1 MTLEQ
6 WAYVG
11 QITAAIAVIASL
23 IYVARQLKQNT
34 NAMIV
39 SNADNFVNFN
49 FQLNTPF
56 ALDREF
62 AELWVQA
69 GSDFASLDEVDR
81 QRLIIWEFQAIAAW
95 SNWFNLRQ
103 KRLIS
108 DAQWSELE
116 NTFELFGERQS
127 VREAWKLFKRGYTPE
142 YQRFMARYFEPD
154 TGATDV

>member
-6 WAYVG
+6 WAYIG
-11 QITAAIAVIASL
+11 QIVAAIAVIASL

-39 SNADNFVNFN
+39 SNADNFVKFN

-62 AELWVQA
+62 AELWMKA
-69 GSDFASLDEVDR
+69 GEKFDELDEVDR
-81 QRLIIWEFQAIAAW
+81 QRLVIWEFQAIAAW

-103 KRLIS
+103 KGLIS
-108 DAQWSELE
+108 DAQWAELE
-116 NTFELFGERQS
+116 NTFEVFGQRQS
-127 VREAWKLFKRGYTPE
+127 VREAWKTFKPGYTLE
-142 YQRFMARYFEPD
+142 FQDYMARYFE
-154 TGATDV
+154 

>member
-6 WAYVG
+6 LAYLG
-11 QITAAIAVIASL
+11 QIAAAIAVIASL
-23 IYVARQLKQNT
+23 IYVARQLRQNT

-56 ALDREF
+56 ALNREF
-62 AELWVQA
+62 AELWVKA
-69 GSDFASLDEVDR
+69 GKNFDDLDEVDK

-103 KRLIS
+103 EGLIS

-116 NTFELFGERQS
+116 NTFGTFGQRQS
-127 VREAWKLFKRGYTPE
+127 VREAWKAFKPGYTPAYRE
-142 YQRFMARYFEPD
+142 YMAQYFE
-154 TGATDV
+154 

>member
-11 QITAAIAVIASL
+11 QIIAAIAVVASL

-39 SNADNFVNFN
+39 SNADNFVKFN

-62 AELWVQA
+62 AELWVRA
-69 GSDFASLDEVDR
+69 GKNFGDLDEVDR

-95 SNWFNLRQ
+95 SNFFNLRQ
-103 KRLIS
+103 KGLIS

-116 NTFELFGERQS
+116 STFEVFGQRES
-127 VREAWKLFKRGYTPE
+127 VREAWNIFRPGYTPE
-142 YQRFMARYFEPD
+142 YRSYMGRYFE
-154 TGATDV
+154 

>member
-1 MTLEQ
+1 MNLQQ
-6 WAYVG
+6 WAALG
-11 QITAAIAVIASL
+11 DIAAAIAVVASL
-23 IYVARQLKQNT
+23 IYVARQLRQNT

-62 AELWVQA
+62 AELWVRA

-103 KRLIS
+103 KGLIS
-108 DAQWSELE
+108 DANWAELE
-116 NTFELFGERQS
+116 NTFELFGQRQS
-127 VREAWKLFKRGYTPE
+127 VREAWKTFKSGYTPE
-142 YQRFMARYFEPD
+142 YQKFMAQFFENVA
-154 TGATDV
+154 TGDG

>member
-11 QITAAIAVIASL
+11 QIIAAVAVIASL

-56 ALDREF
+56 ALDRNF
-62 AELWVQA
+62 AELWVKA
-69 GSDFASLDEVDR
+69 GKKFDDLDEVDR

-103 KRLIS
+103 KGLIS
-108 DAQWSELE
+108 DAQWAELE
-116 NTFELFGERQS
+116 NTFEVFGQRES
-127 VREAWKLFKRGYTPE
+127 VREAWKTFKSGYTPE
-142 YQRFMARYFEPD
+142 YQSHMAQYFE
-154 TGATDV
+154 

>member
-1 MTLEQ
+1 MILEQ
-6 WAYVG
+6 WAYIG
-11 QITAAIAVIASL
+11 QILASIAVIASL
-23 IYVARQLKQNT
+23 IYVARQLRQNT

-56 ALDREF
+56 ALNREF
-62 AELWVQA
+62 AELWVKA
-69 GSDFASLDEVDR
+69 GSNFGDLDEVDR

-103 KRLIS
+103 QGLIS

-116 NTFELFGERQS
+116 STFEQFGQRQS
-127 VREAWKLFKRGYTPE
+127 VREAWKVFKAGYTE
-142 YQRFMARYFEPD
+142 DYRSYMARYFEH
-154 TGATDV
+154 